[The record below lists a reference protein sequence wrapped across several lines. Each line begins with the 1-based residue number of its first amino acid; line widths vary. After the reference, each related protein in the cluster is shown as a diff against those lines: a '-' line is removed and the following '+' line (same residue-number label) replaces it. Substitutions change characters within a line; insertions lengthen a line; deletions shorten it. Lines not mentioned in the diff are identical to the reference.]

1 MKKYTGIIKKILI
14 LVLAV
19 IAMKNIFPFSPP
31 KISVKVNHNKIETV
45 KSDYSWFN
53 KNRGGNSGLTDSFP
67 NLSKQ
72 AKATLVRK
80 DDEIKLSTKTI
91 WKQPKNVSVNLL
103 LFNKDGSNFVGFEE
117 QILNGNS
124 FNAPKEK
131 GEYVYLVSN
140 TWDETHWTSWV
151 FKIKIE

>member
-1 MKKYTGIIKKILI
+1 MKLKKHLGFIKRILI
-14 LVLAV
+14 FLVLVV

-31 KISVKVNHNKIETV
+31 KISVKVNNIKIETV

-53 KNRGGNSGLTDSFP
+53 KNSGGNSGLTDSFP

-72 AKATLVRK
+72 AKVTLVKK
-80 DDEIKLSTKTI
+80 DDEINLATKTI
-91 WKQPKNVSVNLL
+91 WKQPKNVYVSLL
-103 LFNKDGSNFVGFEE
+103 KFNKDGSNFVGFEE

-131 GEYVYLVSN
+131 
-140 TWDETHWTSWV
+140 
-151 FKIKIE
+151 